1 MIPAYLGVW
10 EVVGYERDRMEPC
23 CAAAA
28 AYMLCFWSCGGL
40 KVAVCHYVATEP
52 ASKDEQLAYNA

>member
-23 CAAAA
+23 RAAAA
-28 AYMLCFWSCGGL
+28 AYLLCFRSYEGL
-40 KVAVCHYVATEP
+40 KVAVCHAVETEP
-52 ASKDEQLAYNA
+52 ALGDK